1 MKSWGEVTHE
11 GTRLSVSLVLGC
23 RVDRGRIAADRLHRQ
38 CSANAVLEFAPANG
52 SFPVKGS
59 YAGGRVI
66 LVLGGPRG
74 LYCYGSSGQ
83 GEITS
88 VARSTVEITYTECSA
103 FRRTSEPREEVEE
116 LEELEKLAKEGLESS
131 SQCHS
136 AGALE
141 GEIKVG
147 PLEAELAYA
156 DRENGEVDIV
166 LNPGG
171 GTYLAY
177 ECENEPG
184 ELVEGRGAIA
194 APVTPINQEI
204 TTLTQAFSFQDPF
217 EYENIKG
224 EFFSAIP
231 TVFLNGE
238 QSGAIGVEAVYGLD
252 TAVPIEIKAGT
263 KPENIGA
270 SHGVPRI
277 EGSAAAREQLTCWH
291 GLWNGTPTPTYSYEW
306 FRNGAQIGDTTST
319 YAVQASDQ
327 GDTLTC
333 EVTARNDIGEQ
344 DATSPGVSVAQA
356 PPSKAG
362 EVVAKEEAAAKKK
375 QEEEAASKAKPPGPV
390 SANVSLE
397 GSTISVQRGGKAEVE
412 LICNGACAGKLTL
425 TARGAAKK
433 RKEAKVEVIG
443 TAAFSLPAGGT
454 ATVKLTLDPVGRSL
468 LKADRGKLS
477 ASIAILESS
486 PAPSQTHISSVRLVE
501 KVTKAR
507 MKKR

>member
-1 MKSWGEVTHE
+1 MRVQACRSLWCSAVGLIVA
-11 GTRLSVSLVLGC
+11 VSLLIV
-23 RVDRGRIAADRLHRQ
+23 AT
-38 CSANAVLEFAPANG
+38 ANALQTPVLEFVPANK
-52 SFPVKGS
+52 SFPVKVS

-66 LVLGGPRG
+66 LRLKSNRG
-74 LYCYGSSGQ
+74 VYCYDSSGQ
-83 GEITS
+83 GEITT
-88 VARSTVEITYTECSA
+88 ALDGTVEITYTGCSDESE
-103 FRRTSEPREEVEE
+103 TSC
-116 LEELEKLAKEGLESS
+116 
-131 SQCHS
+131 QS
-136 AGALE
+136 AGAQK

-147 PLEAELAYA
+147 PLETELVYI
-156 DRENGEVDIV
+156 DRVNGEVGTAF
-166 LNPGG
+166 NPGG

-177 ECENEPG
+177 ECDGEPG
-184 ELVEGRGAIA
+184 EPGALVEGRGAIVT
-194 APVTPINQEI
+194 PVTLVNQEI
-204 TTLTQAFSFQDPF
+204 TTFTQAFSAEGPY
-217 EYENIKG
+217 EYENVKG
-224 EFFSAIP
+224 EFFPARPIS
-231 TVFLNGE
+231 FLNKE
-238 QSGAIGVEAVYGLD
+238 PFGAMGTDALYGVS
-252 TAVPIEIKAGT
+252 TAVPIEIKSGT

-270 SHGVPRI
+270 SHGVPQI

-291 GLWNGTPTPTYSYEW
+291 GLWDGTPIPTYLYDW
-306 FRNGAQIGDTTST
+306 FRNGIQIGDTTNT
-319 YAVQASDQ
+319 YTVQAADQ

-344 DATSPGVSVAQA
+344 DATSPGVSVARA

-412 LICNGACAGKLTL
+412 LICNGAGACAGKLTL

-468 LKADRGKLS
+468 LKADRGRLS

-501 KVTKAR
+501 KVAKAR